1 MTMQKG
7 VEIALTLLISFL
19 TGGLMGYNIKS
30 PSLDLS
36 IAAVVGQLMTLYL
49 LINIC

>member
-7 VEIALTLLISFL
+7 VEIALVLCISFL

-30 PSLDLS
+30 PALDLS
-36 IAAVVGQLMTLYL
+36 LAAVVGQLMTLYL
-49 LINIC
+49 LINLC